1 MRKAFSFQKL
11 PNISIF
17 ASTFYKYVII

>member
-17 ASTFYKYVII
+17 ASTFCKYVII